1 MRVATLNYSGN
12 TGKSTFARHLLAP
25 RIPNARLIAVET
37 INADANGDEQYRGKA
52 FDRLSETLLETDAA
66 VIDVGASNVEDF
78 LTLMRRFDGS
88 HEDIDLFVLPV
99 VSALKQQKDTIET
112 VEFLLS
118 ELGVDAGRIRVI
130 FNRVEETDEV
140 DVIFSGLKQYEND
153 EQKFK
158 SISIP
163 VFANDVYERLKS
175 IDKSLV
181 EIIEDTTDYRAQV
194 RTAKSNGEKERAIRM
209 TTLKRLAPTA
219 QANLDA
225 VFKELMESIDV
236 RRA

>member
-1 MRVATLNYSGN
+1 MRVVTLNYSGN
-12 TGKSTFARHLLAP
+12 TGKSTLARHLLAP

-37 INADANGDEQYRGKA
+37 INADAAGDEQYRGKA

-99 VSALKQQKDTIET
+99 VAALKQQKDTIET
-112 VEFLLS
+112 IEFLAN
-118 ELGVDAGRIRVI
+118 ELGVDAARIRVI

-140 DVIFSGLKQYEND
+140 DTIFSGLKQYEKD
-153 EQKFK
+153 EKKFQA
-158 SISIP
+158 ISTP

-175 IDKSLV
+175 IDRSLV
-181 EIIEDTTDYRAQV
+181 EVIADENDYRAQV
-194 RTAKSNGEKERAIRM
+194 RTATSAEKKERAVRM

-225 VFKELMESIDV
+225 VFKQLMESLNV
-236 RRA
+236 RGA

>member
-12 TGKSTFARHLLAP
+12 TGKSTLARHLLAP

-37 INADANGDEQYRGKA
+37 INADAAGDEQYRGKA

-78 LTLMRRFDGS
+78 LMLMRRFDGS
-88 HEDIDLFVLPV
+88 HEDIDLFVLPTV
-99 VSALKQQKDTIET
+99 AALKQQKDTIET
-112 VEFLLS
+112 IEFLAN
-118 ELGVDAGRIRVI
+118 ELRVDAARIRVI

-140 DVIFSGLKQYEND
+140 DTIFSGLKQYEKD
-153 EQKFK
+153 EKKFQA
-158 SISIP
+158 ISTP

-175 IDKSLV
+175 IDRSLAEV
-181 EIIEDTTDYRAQV
+181 IGDTADYRAQV
-194 RTAKSNGEKERAIRM
+194 RTAKSAEQKERAVRM

-225 VFKELMESIDV
+225 VFKQLIESLNV
-236 RRA
+236 SGA